1 MRHILL
7 TLTIAAIVSGAT
19 AQDADFEYAT
29 AELPVIQLCA
39 VEEKTQD
46 PVPFA
51 TITIEYADTIIGNIT
66 DGMGL
71 LDFTPRSFPLTLT
84 AIREGMTETTY
95 GITDPPEGPLTIV
108 MIRNEEPLLSGE
120 EGLEVMEEGE

>member
-7 TLTIAAIVSGAT
+7 TLSIAAIVSGAT
-19 AQDADFEYAT
+19 AQDADFDYAT

-46 PVPFA
+46 PVPFV
-51 TITIEYADTIIGNIT
+51 TISIEYADTIIGGIT

-84 AIREGMTETTY
+84 ANGEGMAETTY
-95 GITDPPEGPLTIV
+95 GITDPPEGPLTIS
-108 MIRNEEPLLSGE
+108 MTRKPDDKDKDPSHIQ
-120 EGLEVMEEGE
+120 